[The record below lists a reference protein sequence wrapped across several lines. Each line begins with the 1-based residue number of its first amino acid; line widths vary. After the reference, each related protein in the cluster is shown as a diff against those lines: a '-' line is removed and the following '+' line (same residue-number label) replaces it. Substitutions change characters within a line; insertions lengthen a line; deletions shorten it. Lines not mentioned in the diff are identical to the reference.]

1 MKIKYIKIK
10 NFKVFK
16 DTKIDFTSNKNE
28 AEKEIELDFVSLT
41 KDNNHVIP
49 YLNYIIGRNS
59 IGKTTIIDVIKF
71 VAKFVINEQEKIVK
85 EKIWERELFSQ
96 RKLEYTKNQKNQK
109 NQKNWFQLNE
119 EWEKKINKEIDDGK
133 YDETINKETMK
144 VYINEYLKFAKN
156 TKKPI
161 EITICFDQ
169 EKDFLIELIYPT
181 YSAIENPDFIYKPNF
196 TIKNKTN
203 ELIKKFQN
211 WAQNTLNFTKMK
223 NLFYFRQS
231 KYELDEMLSTL
242 IEEFSKNKKSLID
255 LNKLIKLA
263 DPEFIEF
270 IWHSES
276 LRYARKGRLTNLD
289 VETLSSGTKKFIKLL
304 YWILKFAKAKSGI
317 LMIDEIEN
325 HLHKELVNV
334 VKIGLMEVA
343 TKYDLQVILTTHNP
357 LLLKEFVVNKQV
369 ISLDDSENEDD
380 KIIASKVSSK
390 IKPKNNIIKKYEYNI
405 ISIFP
410 SPEHPKTI
418 SRNIFKKL

>member
-1 MKIKYIKIK
+1 MKIKYIEIK

-16 DTKIDFTSNKNE
+16 NTKIDFTSNKNE

-71 VAKFVINEQEKIVK
+71 VAKFVINEQEKKVK
-85 EKIWERELFSQ
+85 RKLFLQKKLEFRRKQRNQKKYKSLFELTREL
-96 RKLEYTKNQKNQK
+96 
-109 NQKNWFQLNE
+109 
-119 EWEKKINKEIDDGK
+119 EKEIDKKIDDGK

-144 VYINEYLKFAKN
+144 VYIDEYLKFAKN

-161 EITICFDQ
+161 EIRICFDQ
-169 EKDFLIELIYPT
+169 EKDFLIELIYPS
-181 YSAIENPDFIYKPNF
+181 YSTIENPDFIYKPNF

-223 NLFYFRQS
+223 NLFYFRES

-263 DPEFIEF
+263 DPQFIEF
-270 IWHSES
+270 IWHFES
-276 LRYARKGRLTNLD
+276 LRYARKGKLTNLD

-325 HLHKELVNV
+325 HLHKELINV
-334 VKIGLMEVA
+334 VKIGLMEIT

-357 LLLKEFVVNKQV
+357 LILKEFVVNKQV
-369 ISLDDSENEDD
+369 ISLDDSENEND

-405 ISIFP
+405 ISVFP
-410 SPEHPKTI
+410 SPQHAKII
-418 SRNIFKKL
+418 SKDIFKKW

>member
-1 MKIKYIKIK
+1 MKIKYIEIK

-16 DTKIDFTSNKNE
+16 NTKIDFTSNKNE
-28 AEKEIELDFVSLT
+28 AKKEIELDFVSLT
-41 KDNNHVIP
+41 KDKNYVIP

-71 VAKFVINEQEKIVK
+71 VAKFVINEQEKKVK
-85 EKIWERELFSQ
+85 RKLFLQKKLEFRRKQRNQKKYKSLFELTREL
-96 RKLEYTKNQKNQK
+96 
-109 NQKNWFQLNE
+109 
-119 EWEKKINKEIDDGK
+119 EKEIEKEIDDGK

-144 VYINEYLKFAKN
+144 IYIDEYLKFAKN

-161 EITICFDQ
+161 EIRICFDQ

-203 ELIKKFQN
+203 ELIKKFEN

-263 DPEFIEF
+263 DPQFIEF

-304 YWILKFAKAKSGI
+304 YWILKFAKAKAGI

-325 HLHKELVNV
+325 HLHKELINV
-334 VKIGLMEVA
+334 VKIGLMEI
-343 TKYDLQVILTTHNP
+343 TSKYDLQVILTTHNP
-357 LLLKEFVVNKQV
+357 LILKEFVVNKQV
-369 ISLDDSENEDD
+369 ISLDDSENEND

-405 ISIFP
+405 ISVFP
-410 SPEHPKTI
+410 SPQHAKII
-418 SRNIFKKL
+418 SKDIFKKW